1 MHFLVDFF
9 LFSYRMEL
17 RRDRTPMK
25 LSEHVYNI
33 SGRAFGINSNTYAVK
48 TSKTSILI
56 DAGYRDKQFAV
67 MERMLRYWGMS
78 MDLVSDVL
86 ITHAHLDHIGN
97 AARLARMGKSIIAS
111 QADAKY
117 IEEGGPVVLEHLFK
131 TKFETTTVAKKVNP
145 GDVLDYGDVKI
156 TVIDLG
162 GHTPGSVAYLLE
174 ATNERVLFTGDN
186 FTIGSVS
193 PDEVIVPELAFMG
206 GPEHDKT
213 RYVKTL
219 ENLSVVEADIVAVGH
234 GPVFYG
240 DSREF
245 IALVLDMA
253 KKKYR
258 I

>member
-1 MHFLVDFF
+1 
-9 LFSYRMEL
+9 
-17 RRDRTPMK
+17 MK
-25 LSEHVYNI
+25 LSKHVYNI

-48 TSKTSILI
+48 TSKTTILI
-56 DAGYRDKQFAV
+56 DAGYGDKQFAV
-67 MERMLRYWGMS
+67 MERMLGYWGMS

-97 AARLARMGKSIIAS
+97 AARFTRLGKSIIAS
-111 QADAKY
+111 HADAKY

-131 TKFETTTVAKKVNP
+131 TKFETTTVAKKVHP
-145 GDVLDYGDVKI
+145 GDVLDYGDVQI
-156 TVIDLG
+156 TVIDLA

-174 ATNERVLFTGDN
+174 ANNERVLFTGDD

-193 PDEVIVPELAFMG
+193 PGEVIVPELAFMG
-206 GPEHDKT
+206 GPEHDEV

-219 ENLSVVEADIVAVGH
+219 ENLSTVEADIVAVGH

-245 IALVLDMA
+245 MALVLDMA

-258 I
+258 S